1 MFYKTK
7 TKPKVSEK
15 RGNLSEFHSERSYL
29 LQNWYFSKIINQ
41 KKSLNQNSGS
51 FSVNFR
57 FQAEWKMSRA
67 EPKILQLGSDSSLK
81 YVRTYLSLDQEKHVQ
96 ISFLMEKACY
106 HVQLPQ
112 RPSMIYKKKFLDYH
126 SLKTYSLLISSDI
139 IAYTK

>member
-1 MFYKTK
+1 MENVTSQTENSSARLGLITK
-7 TKPKVSEK
+7 
-15 RGNLSEFHSERSYL
+15 
-29 LQNWYFSKIINQ
+29 
-41 KKSLNQNSGS
+41 
-51 FSVNFR
+51 
-57 FQAEWKMSRA
+57 
-67 EPKILQLGSDSSLK
+67 
-81 YVRTYLSLDQEKHVQ
+81 VRTYLSLDQEKHVQ